1 MNVKSF
7 ILYLIL
13 LICDTF
19 MFHMVGARNF
29 PTSPKVRKVKLKRFW
44 FLFNENAGESYRN
57 HEVSLSVFIFSVVG
71 YIVNIVA
78 VVTHIVCFH
87 FGMDTSIFVLI
98 ITAIDWMG
106 CFLFAIWVKGG

>member
-1 MNVKSF
+1 MDVKSF

-13 LICDTF
+13 LICDTS

-44 FLFNENAGESYRN
+44 FLFDENAGESYRT
-57 HEVSLSVFIFSVVG
+57 HEVSLSVFIFSVIG

-78 VVTHIVCFH
+78 IISHISCFY
-87 FGMDTSIFVLI
+87 FGIDTTIFVLI
-98 ITAIDWMG
+98 ITAIDWIG
-106 CFLFAIWVKGG
+106 CFLFAIWVSSG